1 MINLSFNPQD
11 EDEVYKVKLLLEAGA
26 MSSTLN
32 EIYNL
37 CRNQLKHGDC
47 ENVEQLVDVIE
58 QIKGIASEYE

>member
-1 MINLSFNPQD
+1 MNLSFNPQD
-11 EDEVYKVKLLLEAGA
+11 EDEVFKVKQMLKAHEY
-26 MSSTLN
+26 SSTLN

-58 QIKGIASEYE
+58 QIKGIASEFN

>member
-1 MINLSFNPQD
+1 MQLTYDPTNID
-11 EDEVYKVKLLLEAGA
+11 ECNHVNLLLEAGA

-47 ENVEQLVDVIE
+47 ENVEQLVDLIE
-58 QIKGIASEYE
+58 QIKALASEFN

>member
-1 MINLSFNPQD
+1 MQLTFDLSDID
-11 EDEVYKVKLLLEAGA
+11 ECNHVKLLLEATA

-37 CRNQLKHGDC
+37 CRSQLKYGDC

-58 QIKGIASEYE
+58 QIKGLASEYE

>member
-1 MINLSFNPQD
+1 MNLQFDPSDID
-11 EDEVYKVKLLLEAGA
+11 ECAQVKELLEAGA

-37 CRNQLKHGDC
+37 CRSQLKHGDC
-47 ENVEQLVDVIE
+47 ENVEQLVALIE